1 MDDASIFTMS
11 KQTNS
16 RIYLRLRLF
25 VNEKKEG
32 KLL

>member
-1 MDDASIFTMS
+1 MDYASVLTAS